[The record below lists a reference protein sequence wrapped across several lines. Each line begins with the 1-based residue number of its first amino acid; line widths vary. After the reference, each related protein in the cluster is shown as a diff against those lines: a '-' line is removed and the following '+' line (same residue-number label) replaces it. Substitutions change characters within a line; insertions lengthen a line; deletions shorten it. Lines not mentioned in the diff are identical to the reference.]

1 MTPVHIAIL
10 GLASW
15 SLVLAVSGLTGGVR
29 PIRMPRRTT
38 GVFLIVVSG
47 LFALL
52 WLSQIAGAI
61 TSGELPTAVTAL
73 NLPTSAIY
81 ALDLAFALPILTV
94 AGLWLLRHDA
104 RGAASALA
112 GLCWLALT
120 GLSVLVIFGM
130 DATASVAVEPV
141 PVAIFTI
148 ISGIA
153 TVLAGISLTTR
164 RPAAEA

>member
-15 SLVLAVSGLTGGVR
+15 SLVLAVSRLHGSP
-29 PIRMPRRTT
+29 PIRMPGPTT
-38 GVFLIVVSG
+38 GTFLIVVSA

-61 TSGELPTAVTAL
+61 TSGELPTAVTDL

-81 ALDLAFALPILTV
+81 ALDLAFALPILTL
-94 AGLWLLRHDA
+94 AGLWLLRGDP
-104 RGAASALA
+104 RGPASALA
-112 GLCWLALT
+112 GLSWLALT

-130 DATASVAVEPV
+130 NAAAGVHLDLI
-141 PVAIFTI
+141 PVAIFAVITA
-148 ISGIA
+148 ISV
-153 TVLAGISLTTR
+153 VLAGVALTSS